1 MQSGR
6 KEQKKQDV
14 QVSKEIATHAK
25 YLGTCF
31 KNYNDQWGLSLN
43 QFGTKILDSKI

>member
-25 YLGTCF
+25 YLVPV
-31 KNYNDQWGLSLN
+31 L
-43 QFGTKILDSKI
+43 KIIITSGD